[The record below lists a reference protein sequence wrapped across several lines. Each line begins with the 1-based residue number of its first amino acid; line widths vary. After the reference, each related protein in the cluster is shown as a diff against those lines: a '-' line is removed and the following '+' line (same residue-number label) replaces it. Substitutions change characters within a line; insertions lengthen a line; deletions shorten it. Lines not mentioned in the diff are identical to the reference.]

1 MCARGARRR
10 AQSARSPRAPDT
22 RGAHRYKGPVHLA
35 WAFPL
40 PRPAYLLGGEGLH
53 SLLMFAPI
61 VCVSPAKG
69 LETALLLIFTGPVL
83 AMILAP
89 NGRLEQASI
98 WCFISVIQICIGGFV
113 SARECEDGD
122 GWDGEKVRQL
132 SKTSPKK

>member
-1 MCARGARRR
+1 M
-10 AQSARSPRAPDT
+10 
-22 RGAHRYKGPVHLA
+22 HLA

-83 AMILAP
+83 AMILA
-89 NGRLEQASI
+89 NTATGTYNYYFGSN
-98 WCFISVIQICIGGFV
+98 W
-113 SARECEDGD
+113 
-122 GWDGEKVRQL
+122 
-132 SKTSPKK
+132 

>member
-1 MCARGARRR
+1 M
-10 AQSARSPRAPDT
+10 
-22 RGAHRYKGPVHLA
+22 HLA

-89 NGRLEQASI
+89 DGRLEQASI

-113 SARECEDGD
+113 SARECEHGD
-122 GWDGEKVRQL
+122 GWDGEKVRRISTKAAKCSQHA
-132 SKTSPKK
+132 